1 MKNFGD
7 RQRQI
12 EEEVKEQLKSDGST
26 LRRPEGPVAKT
37 ALEMNQQGNNEKENP
52 MQQVRTWEER
62 TDTMH
67 VCVVGG
73 KSLLKIEAD
82 GGH

>member
-37 ALEMNQQGNNEKENP
+37 ALEMNQQGNNEKKTQCNRSELEKRGLIQC
-52 MQQVRTWEER
+52 MYVWWEAS
-62 TDTMH
+62 H
-67 VCVVGG
+67 CS
-73 KSLLKIEAD
+73 K
-82 GGH
+82 

>member
-1 MKNFGD
+1 MNVGD

-12 EEEVKEQLKSDGST
+12 EEEAKEQLKGDGSI

-52 MQQVRTWEER
+52 MQFFRT
-62 TDTMH
+62 
-67 VCVVGG
+67 
-73 KSLLKIEAD
+73 
-82 GGH
+82 